1 MRCAIL
7 LLSACLAAVEAVP
20 TPAVAAPPLDAGHA
34 GFAPVLALAVRAD
47 GVDYAALR
55 ADRAGLDRYRAQLAQ
70 AAMPTDRAEI
80 LALFINAYNACTLAL
95 VIDRLPADRTA
106 WPRWSNRGAGIGG
119 ASPWQAYSYEVAGRR
134 YTLDEMEHAVLRPLG
149 EPRIHVAINCASRS
163 CPPLAAEP
171 FRAAT
176 LDAQLEA
183 AARAFVA
190 SPHHLRLEDGGLR
203 TNPLL
208 EWFAADFAAGGGVR
222 AFLAARAPQ
231 GPLAT
236 ALAGATP
243 MRFFAYDWSLNLAE
257 AP

>member
-7 LLSACLAAVEAVP
+7 LLAACLAAVEAVP
-20 TPAVAAPPLDAGHA
+20 TPTIAAPPLDAGHA
-34 GFAPVLALAVRAD
+34 GFAPVLALAVQPD

-55 ADRAGLDRYRAQLAQ
+55 ADRAGLDRYRVQLAR
-70 AAMPTDRAEI
+70 AAMPSDRAET

-106 WPRWSNRGAGIGG
+106 WPRWSIKDAGG
-119 ASPWQAYSYEVAGRR
+119 ALTSVWKAYSYEVAGRR

-183 AARAFVA
+183 VTRAFVA
-190 SPHHLRLEDGGLR
+190 SPYHLRLEAGELH
-203 TNPLL
+203 TNPILQ
-208 EWFAADFAAGGGVR
+208 WFAADFATGGGVR
-222 AFLAARAPQ
+222 AFLAARAPA
-231 GPLAT
+231 GPLAA
-236 ALAGATP
+236 ALAGTTP
-243 MRFFAYDWSLNLAE
+243 IRYFTYDWSLNLAGVR
-257 AP
+257 